1 MAFFFL
7 NSYDKMSIFKK
18 DMIIM
23 EELDWND
30 LTQNSDYNSG
40 CGIFFMFVI
49 FLGMAVLLI
58 TVKTADYFLN
68 TPEEQIQRTLRKFEK
83 IPPYDPRDNS
93 FQVKKLE
100 ESSNEM
106 SFEVTIKSS
115 DFKEKDKVYSYVVKA
130 KVTKRLIFTPK
141 LEIYS
146 VVRE

>member
-1 MAFFFL
+1 
-7 NSYDKMSIFKK
+7 
-18 DMIIM
+18 M

-58 TVKTADYFLN
+58 TVKTTDYFLN
-68 TPEEQIQRTLRKFEK
+68 TPEYQIQRTLRKFEK

-106 SFEVTIKSS
+106 CFEVTIKSS

>member
-1 MAFFFL
+1 
-7 NSYDKMSIFKK
+7 
-18 DMIIM
+18 MIIM

>member
-1 MAFFFL
+1 
-7 NSYDKMSIFKK
+7 
-18 DMIIM
+18 M